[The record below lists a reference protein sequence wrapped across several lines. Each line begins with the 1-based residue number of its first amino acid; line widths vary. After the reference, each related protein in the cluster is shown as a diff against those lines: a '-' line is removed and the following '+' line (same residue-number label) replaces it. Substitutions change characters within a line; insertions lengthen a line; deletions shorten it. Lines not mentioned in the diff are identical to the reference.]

1 MKHARNISQNSDY
14 RQGYVPTQTA
24 SAYSRDHYGSGTTAF
39 DDLHRRKKRTWP
51 KVVGTIAGILIVV
64 IGVALGAAIW
74 YGSQLNAALSPDEDT
89 LDKLEGVLTPASM
102 NEPFYILIL
111 GSDSREGYYSTQA
124 AEQGDNQRS
133 DVIILARVDAKN
145 KLVTL
150 VSVPRDTPYQ
160 LEDGT
165 LVKIN
170 EMYNREG
177 AIGSIKAVSE
187 VTGAPISHYV
197 EVGFTG
203 VQEIVDLLGGVDV
216 YVNTDLSYWNPVT
229 EHEVS
234 IPAGYQTIDGEQAQ
248 IFARAR
254 HEYQNF
260 EGSQD
265 SNRQSNVRQLLSAV
279 LKKTLDRP
287 VTEIPGVVLE
297 EAQYVTTDVRSADLV
312 FLATAFGLDS
322 DNMTLYSGTGP
333 SDGDF
338 VEYADG
344 IWLCYRNPE
353 GWASLM
359 SVVNAGGDPA
369 GMDFSAT
376 SQIW

>member
-1 MKHARNISQNSDY
+1 MNIPRGQAYEFES
-14 RQGYVPTQTA
+14 GA
-24 SAYSRDHYGSGTTAF
+24 SAYSRERYGSGSLSTQSGN
-39 DDLHRRKKRTWP
+39 RRKRRGWTKVLGVLVGILVV
-51 KVVGTIAGILIVV
+51 VVGVL
-64 IGVALGAAIW
+64 LGCVLW
-74 YGSQLNAALSPDEDT
+74 FGSQLDAALAPDKEMRDG
-89 LDKLEGVLTPASM
+89 LSSVLTPASM
-102 NEPFYILIL
+102 NEPFYVLIL

-133 DVIILARVDAKN
+133 DVIILARIDTKN

-177 AIGSIKAVSE
+177 AIGSIKAVSK
-187 VTGAPISHYV
+187 VTGVPISHYA

-203 VQEIVDLLGGVDV
+203 VQAIVDLLGGVDV

-229 EHEVS
+229 NREVS

-254 HEYQNF
+254 HEYSDF
-260 EGSQD
+260 GGTQD

-287 VTEIPGVVLE
+287 MTDIPGTVLK
-297 EAQYVTTDVRSADLV
+297 EAEYVTTDMRSADLLQ
-312 FLATAFGLDS
+312 LATAFGLDS
-322 DNMTLYSGTGP
+322 SKMTMLSGTGP

-338 VEYADG
+338 VEYAGG

-353 GWASLM
+353 GWAQLM
-359 SVVNAGGDPA
+359 SVVNAGGDPS

-376 SQIW
+376 SQMW